1 MDTQQLKLFKVLL
14 VGDSCID
21 KYHYGTCER
30 ISPEAPVPVLNH
42 LYTKEYP
49 GMAANVLE
57 NLNGLGLPCDFKT
70 NNHFVVKER
79 YVDHKS
85 RQQFL
90 RVDTGEKSYVE
101 PLLLDDVDLE
111 NYDVVVI
118 SDYEKGYI
126 TPYFA
131 KELSRQF
138 SGLIF
143 VDSKKKD
150 LSCFENSIIK
160 INESEKR
167 EADQFPENCEL
178 IVTRGDQGAQWNN
191 KIYSTRKV
199 DVFDVSGA
207 GDSFLAGLVV
217 DYLLN
222 RDIPKAIG
230 FANWCAEIA
239 VQKSGT
245 YAVTLDDLQND
256 SFYQEIYNL
265 SKPR

>member
-1 MDTQQLKLFKVLL
+1 M
-14 VGDSCID
+14 
-21 KYHYGTCER
+21 
-30 ISPEAPVPVLNH
+30 
-42 LYTKEYP
+42 
-49 GMAANVLE
+49 
-57 NLNGLGLPCDFKT
+57 
-70 NNHFVVKER
+70 
-79 YVDHKS
+79 
-85 RQQFL
+85 
-90 RVDTGEKSYVE
+90 E

-167 EADQFPENCEL
+167 EADQFPETCEL

-222 RDIPKAIG
+222 RDMVKAIE
-230 FANWCAEIA
+230 FANRCAEIA

-245 YAVTLDDLQND
+245 YAVNLEDL
-256 SFYQEIYNL
+256 
-265 SKPR
+265 KK